1 MQTCALSANYT
12 VSIHRFSFFFTSTN
26 PCFTCITWN
35 RQTVRVPWLCFVLF
49 VLGGCTLLSRALSN
63 CIQLAKRAAIV
74 PFIRGEYIRSALLS
88 TLGLRSCFNY
98 QIGALSFAQ
107 SKPNTHNNLLD
118 TSNAQHCQSVGR
130 ISCMTTLEIYCCS
143 RDIFWSFS
151 HWPCKPAHQAKG
163 AIKLKVDNQ

>member
-12 VSIHRFSFFFTSTN
+12 VSTHRFSFFTSTN

-35 RQTVRVPWLCFVLF
+35 RQTVGVPWLCFVL
-49 VLGGCTLLSRALSN
+49 LLEGRCTLSKSCFVKLYS
-63 CIQLAKRAAIV
+63 QLAKWAAVV

-107 SKPNTHNNLLD
+107 SKPDANNNLLD

-130 ISCMTTLEIYCCS
+130 ISCMTTLEIYCSS
-143 RDIFWSFS
+143 RGIF
-151 HWPCKPAHQAKG
+151 
-163 AIKLKVDNQ
+163 